1 MCDSSCSR
9 WSSRGR
15 GSAGSR
21 CCGDGHRRR
30 SGSGD
35 RRCYRTVE
43 SEETHDVVGL
53 FWDSMSNPL
62 GKDGLEVRTISAAGV
77 AIKGTI
83 GLRQSRRLGDTKDVG
98 PLLDL
103 NTIAVSERHR

>member
-21 CCGDGHRRR
+21 CCG
-30 SGSGD
+30 
-35 RRCYRTVE
+35 RTVE